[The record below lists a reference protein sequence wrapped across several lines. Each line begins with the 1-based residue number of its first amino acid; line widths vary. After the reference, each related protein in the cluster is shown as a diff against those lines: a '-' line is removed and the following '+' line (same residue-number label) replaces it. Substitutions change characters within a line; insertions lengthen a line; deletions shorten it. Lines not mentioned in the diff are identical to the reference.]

1 MEHVPET
8 AQLPS
13 SGSCRKREL
22 FVKRCLDVIIS
33 AAALA
38 LLSPLLLAVA
48 ALIKMSS
55 PGPVFYR
62 GVRAGLNGRTFRIFK
77 FRTMVMNA
85 ESMGGPTTATNDS
98 RVTPIGRVLR
108 RTKFDELPQF
118 INVLTGDMSL
128 VGPRPEVVEY
138 TARYQGEEKLILSV
152 RPGITDYASITFADL
167 DDRVGSE
174 DADEYFQ
181 KHILPEKNRLRVL
194 YIKNWS
200 LKNDFKILASTAL
213 RVLKRSIDR

>member
-1 MEHVPET
+1 
-8 AQLPS
+8 
-13 SGSCRKREL
+13 
-22 FVKRCLDVIIS
+22 
-33 AAALA
+33 
-38 LLSPLLLAVA
+38 
-48 ALIKMSS
+48 
-55 PGPVFYR
+55 
-62 GVRAGLNGRTFRIFK
+62 
-77 FRTMVMNA
+77 MNA